1 MKKLK
6 MQQIDVRYVLVDKY
20 KSLGLSEID
29 LATLLVIYNI
39 LSEQS
44 ILITSDLLALKMN
57 MDFKALDE
65 ELVSLIN
72 RNFIEYENVDNI
84 MKTSLKP
91 TIQKVVDALNNEIFD
106 QKLMELD
113 ENAEQVVSNL
123 FMKFEKEFGRS
134 LSSIELDKIREWL
147 SMNLDEEMI
156 IDSLREAKAK
166 SNKVTIRMVDKIIL
180 KRMTHQDREK
190 EGYSSLDD
198 KYKKDIERTIEI
210 ASYDW
215 LNDDK

>member
-57 MDFKALDE
+57 MDLKALDE

-91 TIQKVVDALNNEIFD
+91 TIQKVVDALNNEIID

>member
-57 MDFKALDE
+57 MDLKALDE

-113 ENAEQVVSNL
+113 ENAEQVASNL

-198 KYKKDIERTIEI
+198 KYKKDIERTIDI

>member
-57 MDFKALDE
+57 MDLKALDE

-198 KYKKDIERTIEI
+198 KYKKDIERTIDI

>member
-57 MDFKALDE
+57 MDLKALDE